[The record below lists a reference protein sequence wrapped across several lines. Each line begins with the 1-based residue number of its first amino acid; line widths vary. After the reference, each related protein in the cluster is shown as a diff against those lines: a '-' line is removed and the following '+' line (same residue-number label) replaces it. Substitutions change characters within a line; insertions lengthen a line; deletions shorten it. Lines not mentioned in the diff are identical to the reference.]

1 MSIDETSENH
11 LGREDWNQVRTIVVK
26 KVTVFAHRGPYNSRT
41 IERITIENLNRRCLL
56 NIGSRLTTID
66 LNTFAGSALVFDFLR
81 GRKRLKIRN
90 KDRLHMFSFLTD
102 VPSI

>member
-11 LGREDWNQVRTIVVK
+11 LGREDWSQVRTIVVK
-26 KVTVFAHRGPYNSRT
+26 KVTVLAHRGPYNSRT